1 MIVRNE
7 NRSPLVLVVEDD
19 DLLRFASSYELA
31 ESGFKTLVA
40 RTADEAVAI
49 LNEFEAIDALFTDIS
64 MPGNMNGVD
73 LAHHVREKQPQAY
86 VLITSG
92 DDPPADP
99 GLPENSHFIPK
110 PYTLPDVAA
119 MIREHVEEEE
129 EEEEEEVDA

>member
-1 MIVRNE
+1 MIAREE

-40 RTADEAVAI
+40 RSADEAVAI

-64 MPGNMNGVD
+64 MPGSMNGVA
-73 LAHHVREKQPQAY
+73 LAHHVRERQPNAY
-86 VLITSG
+86 VLVTSG
-92 DDPPADP
+92 DDPPENP
-99 GLPENSHFIPK
+99 GLPENSDFIPK

-119 MIREHVEEEE
+119 RIREKVEEDEP
-129 EEEEEEVDA
+129 V